1 MQNDKTKDLIHFHF
15 LVFLWGFTSIL
26 GALIELNSIQI
37 VWYRMF
43 IAYFLVGLYLFYK
56 KRKKFFIQKKYFV
69 QLFIAGVLISSHWV
83 AFFYA
88 IKISGVSLTLSIMAS
103 GAFVTSLIEPV
114 VFRRKFS
121 LKEFSYGSITL
132 IGLIIIFRA
141 EFDQYIGMSI
151 AFLATILSVIF
162 TLLNSKLVKE
172 KLSPTSIT
180 FYELF
185 IGWFMLSIYMLFDF
199 DQLNSLFQFGKN
211 DLILLLILGSICTA
225 YAHVGSVKVMR
236 NLSPFSF
243 MIIINLEPVYAVI
256 LSLIFFGKNE
266 LMSFDFYIGFTLIL
280 TSIFLDSLD
289 KRKTII
295 KKLTE
300 KKLHL

>member
-172 KLSPTSIT
+172 KLSPTSIA

-185 IGWFMLSIYMLFDF
+185 IGWFMLSVYLLFDS
-199 DQLNSLFQFGKN
+199 DQMNSLFQFGKN

-256 LSLIFFGKNE
+256 LSLMFFGKNE
-266 LMSFDFYIGFTLIL
+266 LMSFDFYIGFILIL
-280 TSIFLDSLD
+280 TAIFLDSLD
-289 KRKTII
+289 KRKTVI

>member
-1 MQNDKTKDLIHFHF
+1 MRSDKTKDLIHFHF

-37 VWYRMF
+37 VWHRMF
-43 IAYFLVGLYLFYK
+43 IASFLVGLYIITS
-56 KRKKFFIQKKYFV
+56 KRKMFFIKRKYFT
-69 QLFIAGVLISSHWV
+69 QLLIAGLLISSHWV

-103 GAFVTSLIEPV
+103 GAFLTSLIEPL
-114 VFRRKFS
+114 VFKRKFS
-121 LKEFSYGSITL
+121 IKELTFGSITL
-132 IGLIIIFRA
+132 LGLIIIFRA
-141 EFDQYIGMSI
+141 EFDQLLGMSI
-151 AFLATILSVIF
+151 AFLATLLSVIF
-162 TLLNSKLVKE
+162 TIINSKLVKD

-185 IGWFMLSIYMLFDF
+185 FGWFLISLYMLFDIN
-199 DQLNSLFQFGKN
+199 QIKTLFIFNQD

-266 LMSFDFYIGFTLIL
+266 LMSFDFYIGFSLIL
-280 TSIFLDSLD
+280 IAIFLDSLD
-289 KRKTII
+289 KRNTRL

>member
-26 GALIELNSIQI
+26 GALIKLNSIQI
-37 VWYRMF
+37 VWHRMF
-43 IAYFLVGLYLFYK
+43 IAYVLVGLYLLFT
-56 KRKKFFIQKKYFV
+56 KRKKFIIQKKYFF
-69 QLFIAGVLISSHWV
+69 QLLIAGVLISAHWV

-103 GAFVTSLIEPV
+103 GAFITSLIEPI
-114 VFRRKFS
+114 VFKRKFS
-121 LKEFSYGSITL
+121 LKELTFGLITL
-132 IGLIIIFRA
+132 IGLIIIFRS
-141 EFDQYIGMSI
+141 ELDQYIGMSI

-172 KLSPTSIT
+172 KLSPLSIT

-185 IGWFMLSIYMLFDF
+185 IGWVAISVYILFDV
-199 DQLNSLFQFGKN
+199 DQISTLFEFSQN
-211 DLILLLILGSICTA
+211 DIILLFILGSICTA

-280 TSIFLDSLD
+280 TAIFLDSLD
-289 KRKTII
+289 KRKTRI

-300 KKLHL
+300 KNLHL

>member
-26 GALIELNSIQI
+26 GALIQLNSIQI
-37 VWYRMF
+37 VWHRMF
-43 IAYFLVGLYLFYK
+43 IAYVLVGLYLLLNKRNMFYVK
-56 KRKKFFIQKKYFV
+56 KKYFI
-69 QLFIAGVLISSHWV
+69 QLIIAGILISAHWV

-88 IKISGVSLTLSIMAS
+88 IKMSGVSLTLSIMAS
-103 GAFVTSLIEPV
+103 GAFITSLIEPI
-114 VFRRKFS
+114 VFKRKFS
-121 LKEFSYGSITL
+121 IKELTFGSITL

-185 IGWFMLSIYMLFDF
+185 IGWSAISIYMLFDI
-199 DQLNSLFQFGKN
+199 DQIYTLFEFSQN
-211 DLILLLILGSICTA
+211 DMFLLLILGSICTA

-243 MIIINLEPVYAVI
+243 MIIINLEPIYAII

-266 LMSFDFYIGFTLIL
+266 LMSFDFYIGFILIL

-289 KRKTII
+289 KRKTRL

-300 KKLHL
+300 KNLHL

>member
-1 MQNDKTKDLIHFHF
+1 MRSDKTKDLIHFHF

-37 VWYRMF
+37 VWHRMF
-43 IAYFLVGLYLFYK
+43 IASFLVGLYIITS
-56 KRKKFFIQKKYFV
+56 KRKMFFIKRKYFT
-69 QLFIAGVLISSHWV
+69 QLLIAGLLISSHWV

-103 GAFVTSLIEPV
+103 GAFLTSLIEPL
-114 VFRRKFS
+114 VFKRKFS
-121 LKEFSYGSITL
+121 IKELTFGSITL
-132 IGLIIIFRA
+132 LGLIIIFRA
-141 EFDQYIGMSI
+141 EFDQLLGMSI
-151 AFLATILSVIF
+151 AFLATVLSVIF
-162 TLLNSKLVKE
+162 TIINSKLVKD

-185 IGWFMLSIYMLFDF
+185 FGWFLISLYMLFDIN
-199 DQLNSLFQFGKN
+199 QIKTLFIFNQD

-266 LMSFDFYIGFTLIL
+266 LMSVDFYIGFSLIL
-280 TSIFLDSLD
+280 IAIFLDSLD
-289 KRKTII
+289 KRNTRL

>member
-1 MQNDKTKDLIHFHF
+1 MQNDSTKDLIHFHF

-26 GALIELNSIQI
+26 GALIKLNSIQI
-37 VWYRMF
+37 VWHRMF
-43 IAYFLVGLYLFYK
+43 IAYVLVGIYLFIYN
-56 KRKKFFIQKKYFV
+56 RKMFYINRKYIIK
-69 QLFIAGVLISSHWV
+69 LILAGILISTHWV

-103 GAFVTSLIEPV
+103 GAFMTSLIEPL
-114 VFRRKFS
+114 VFKRKF
-121 LKEFSYGSITL
+121 LIKELLFGSVTL
-132 IGLIIIFRA
+132 VGLIIIFRA
-141 EFDQYIGMSI
+141 EFDQYLAISI

-162 TLLNSKLVKE
+162 TLINSSLVKE
-172 KLSPTSIT
+172 KLSPLSIT

-185 IGWFMLSIYMLFDF
+185 IGWITISIYIVFNTNQLDTLFMFSISDMF
-199 DQLNSLFQFGKN
+199 
-211 DLILLLILGSICTA
+211 LLLILGSICTA

-256 LSLIFFGKNE
+256 LSLLFFGKNE
-266 LMSFDFYIGFTLIL
+266 LMSFDFYIGFSLIL
-280 TSIFLDSLD
+280 TAILLDSLD
-289 KRKTII
+289 KRKTRL

-300 KKLHL
+300 KNLHL

>member
-1 MQNDKTKDLIHFHF
+1 MQNDSTKDLIHFHF

-26 GALIELNSIQI
+26 GALIKLNSIQI
-37 VWYRMF
+37 VWHRMF
-43 IAYFLVGLYLFYK
+43 IAHVLVGIYLFIYN
-56 KRKKFFIQKKYFV
+56 RKMFFINRKYIIK
-69 QLFIAGVLISSHWV
+69 LILAGILISTHWV

-103 GAFVTSLIEPV
+103 GAFMTSLIEPL
-114 VFRRKFS
+114 VFKRKF
-121 LKEFSYGSITL
+121 LIKELLFGSITL
-132 IGLIIIFRA
+132 VGLIIIFRA
-141 EFDQYIGMSI
+141 EFDQYLAISI

-162 TLLNSKLVKE
+162 TLINSSLVKE
-172 KLSPTSIT
+172 KLSPLSIT

-185 IGWFMLSIYMLFDF
+185 IGWITISIYIVFNTNQLDTLFMFSISDMF
-199 DQLNSLFQFGKN
+199 
-211 DLILLLILGSICTA
+211 LLLILGSICTA

-256 LSLIFFGKNE
+256 LSLLFFGKNE
-266 LMSFDFYIGFTLIL
+266 LMSFDFYIGFSLIL
-280 TSIFLDSLD
+280 TAILLDSLD
-289 KRKTII
+289 KRKTRL

-300 KKLHL
+300 KNLHL

>member
-26 GALIELNSIQI
+26 GALIQLNSIQI
-37 VWYRMF
+37 VWHRMF
-43 IAYFLVGLYLFYK
+43 IAYFLVGLYLFFK

-103 GAFVTSLIEPV
+103 GAFVTSLIEPI
-114 VFRRKFS
+114 VFRRKLS
-121 LKEFSYGSITL
+121 LKELSYGSITL
-132 IGLIIIFRA
+132 VGLIIIFRA

-172 KLSPTSIT
+172 KLSPTSIA

-185 IGWFMLSIYMLFDF
+185 IGWFMLSVYLLFDS
-199 DQLNSLFQFGKN
+199 DQMNSLFQFGKN

-256 LSLIFFGKNE
+256 LSLMFFGKNE
-266 LMSFDFYIGFTLIL
+266 LMSFDFYIGFILIL
-280 TSIFLDSLD
+280 TAIFLDSLD
-289 KRKTII
+289 KRKTVI

>member
-26 GALIELNSIQI
+26 GAIIELNSIQI
-37 VWYRMF
+37 VWHRMF
-43 IAYFLVGLYLFYK
+43 IAFILVGLYLLFTKRNMFYVE
-56 KRKKFFIQKKYFV
+56 KKYFI
-69 QLFIAGVLISSHWV
+69 QLLFAGILISAHWV

-103 GAFVTSLIEPV
+103 GAFMTSLIEPI
-114 VFRRKFS
+114 VFKRKFS
-121 LKEFSYGSITL
+121 IKELTFGSITL

-172 KLSPTSIT
+172 KLSPSSIT

-185 IGWFMLSIYMLFDF
+185 IGWSAISVYMLFET
-199 DQLNSLFQFGKN
+199 DQINTLFEFSRN
-211 DLILLLILGSICTA
+211 DMFLLLILGSICTA

-266 LMSFDFYIGFTLIL
+266 LMSFDFYVGFALIL
-280 TSIFLDSLD
+280 VAIFLDSLD
-289 KRKTII
+289 KRKTRL

-300 KKLHL
+300 KNLHL

>member
-103 GAFVTSLIEPV
+103 GAFVTSLIEPI
-114 VFRRKFS
+114 VFRRKLS
-121 LKEFSYGSITL
+121 LKELSYGSITL
-132 IGLIIIFRA
+132 VGLIIIFRA

-172 KLSPTSIT
+172 KLSPTSIA

-185 IGWFMLSIYMLFDF
+185 IGWFMLSVYLLFDS
-199 DQLNSLFQFGKN
+199 DQMNSLFQFGKN

-256 LSLIFFGKNE
+256 LSLMFFGKNE
-266 LMSFDFYIGFTLIL
+266 LMSFDFYIGFILIL
-280 TSIFLDSLD
+280 TAIFLDSLD
-289 KRKTII
+289 KRKTVI

>member
-103 GAFVTSLIEPV
+103 GAFVTSLIEPI
-114 VFRRKFS
+114 VFRRKLS
-121 LKEFSYGSITL
+121 LKELSYGSITL
-132 IGLIIIFRA
+132 VGLIIIFRA

>member
-1 MQNDKTKDLIHFHF
+1 MQNDSTKDLIHFHF

-26 GALIELNSIQI
+26 GALIKLNSIQI
-37 VWYRMF
+37 VWHRMF
-43 IAYFLVGLYLFYK
+43 IAHVLVGIYLFIYN
-56 KRKKFFIQKKYFV
+56 RKMFFINRKYIIK
-69 QLFIAGVLISSHWV
+69 LILAGILISTHWV

-103 GAFVTSLIEPV
+103 GAFMTSLIEPL
-114 VFRRKFS
+114 VFKRKF
-121 LKEFSYGSITL
+121 LIKELLFGSVTL
-132 IGLIIIFRA
+132 VGLIIIFRA
-141 EFDQYIGMSI
+141 EFDQYLAISI

-162 TLLNSKLVKE
+162 TLINSSLVKE
-172 KLSPTSIT
+172 KLSPLSIT

-185 IGWFMLSIYMLFDF
+185 IGWITISIYIVFNTNQLDTLFMFSISDMF
-199 DQLNSLFQFGKN
+199 
-211 DLILLLILGSICTA
+211 LLLILGSICTA

-256 LSLIFFGKNE
+256 LSLLFFGKNE
-266 LMSFDFYIGFTLIL
+266 LMSFDFYIGFSLIL
-280 TSIFLDSLD
+280 TAILLDSLD
-289 KRKTII
+289 KRKTRL

-300 KKLHL
+300 KNLHL

>member
-1 MQNDKTKDLIHFHF
+1 
-15 LVFLWGFTSIL
+15 
-26 GALIELNSIQI
+26 
-37 VWYRMF
+37 
-43 IAYFLVGLYLFYK
+43 
-56 KRKKFFIQKKYFV
+56 
-69 QLFIAGVLISSHWV
+69 
-83 AFFYA
+83 
-88 IKISGVSLTLSIMAS
+88 MAS

>member
-1 MQNDKTKDLIHFHF
+1 MQNDKIKDLIHFHF

-26 GALIELNSIQI
+26 GALIKLNSIQI
-37 VWYRMF
+37 VWHRMF
-43 IAYFLVGLYLFYK
+43 IAYVLVGLYLLFT
-56 KRKKFFIQKKYFV
+56 KRKKFIIKKKYFY
-69 QLFIAGVLISSHWV
+69 QLLIGGVLISAHWV

-103 GAFVTSLIEPV
+103 GAFITSLIEPI
-114 VFRRKFS
+114 VFKRKFS
-121 LKEFSYGSITL
+121 LKELTFGLITL
-132 IGLIIIFRA
+132 IGLIIIFRS
-141 EFDQYIGMSI
+141 ELDQYIGMSI

-172 KLSPTSIT
+172 KLSPLSIT

-185 IGWFMLSIYMLFDF
+185 IGWVAISVYILFDV
-199 DQLNSLFQFGKN
+199 DQISTLFEFSQN
-211 DLILLLILGSICTA
+211 DIILLFILGSICTA

-280 TSIFLDSLD
+280 TAIFLDSLD
-289 KRKTII
+289 KRKTRI

-300 KKLHL
+300 KNLHL

>member
-1 MQNDKTKDLIHFHF
+1 MQNDKTKDLFHFHF

-26 GALIELNSIQI
+26 GAVISLESIQI

-43 IAYFLVGLYLFYK
+43 IAFLLVGIYIYIK
-56 KRKKFFIQKKYFV
+56 KKEKFKIPKKFYF
-69 QLFIAGVLISSHWV
+69 QLIFAGVLISLHWV

-88 IKISGVSLTLSIMAS
+88 IKISGISLTLSIMAS

-114 VFRRKFS
+114 FFKRKIS
-121 LKEFSYGSITL
+121 LKELTFGSITL
-132 IGLIIIFRA
+132 VGLIIIFRA
-141 EFDQYIGMSI
+141 EFDQYIGISI
-151 AFLATILSVIF
+151 AFSATILSVIF
-162 TLLNSKLVKE
+162 TLINSKLVKQ

-185 IGWFMLSIYMLFDF
+185 VGWFAISIYLLFDV
-199 DQLNSLFQFGKN
+199 DMMKSLFKIGQN

-225 YAHVGSVKVMR
+225 YAHLVSVRVMR

-243 MIIINLEPVYAVI
+243 MIIINLEPVYAII

-280 TSIFLDSLD
+280 LAILFDSLD
-289 KRKTII
+289 KRKNRK
-295 KKLTE
+295 KKLSQN
-300 KKLHL
+300 KLHL

>member
-1 MQNDKTKDLIHFHF
+1 
-15 LVFLWGFTSIL
+15 
-26 GALIELNSIQI
+26 
-37 VWYRMF
+37 MF
-43 IAYFLVGLYLFYK
+43 IAYVLVGLYLLFT
-56 KRKKFFIQKKYFV
+56 KRKKFIIQKKYFF
-69 QLFIAGVLISSHWV
+69 QLLIAGVLISAHWV

-103 GAFVTSLIEPV
+103 GAFITSLIEPI
-114 VFRRKFS
+114 VFKRKFS
-121 LKEFSYGSITL
+121 LKELTFGLITL
-132 IGLIIIFRA
+132 IGLIIIFRS
-141 EFDQYIGMSI
+141 ELDQYIGMSI

-172 KLSPTSIT
+172 KLSPLSIT

-185 IGWFMLSIYMLFDF
+185 IGWVAISVYILFDV
-199 DQLNSLFQFGKN
+199 DQISTLFEFSQN
-211 DLILLLILGSICTA
+211 DIILLFILGSICTA

-280 TSIFLDSLD
+280 TAIFLDSLD
-289 KRKTII
+289 KRKTRI

-300 KKLHL
+300 KNLHL

>member
-1 MQNDKTKDLIHFHF
+1 MQNDKIKDLIHFHF

-26 GALIELNSIQI
+26 GALIKLNSIQI
-37 VWYRMF
+37 VWHRMF
-43 IAYFLVGLYLFYK
+43 IAYVLVGLYLLFT
-56 KRKKFFIQKKYFV
+56 KRKKFIIQKKYFF
-69 QLFIAGVLISSHWV
+69 QLLIAGVLISAHWV

-103 GAFVTSLIEPV
+103 GAFITSLIEPI
-114 VFRRKFS
+114 VFKRKFS
-121 LKEFSYGSITL
+121 LKELTFGLITL
-132 IGLIIIFRA
+132 IGLIIIFRS
-141 EFDQYIGMSI
+141 ELDQYIGMSI

-172 KLSPTSIT
+172 KLSPLSIT

-185 IGWFMLSIYMLFDF
+185 IGWVAISVYILFDV
-199 DQLNSLFQFGKN
+199 DQISTLFEFSQN
-211 DLILLLILGSICTA
+211 DIILLFILGSICTA

-280 TSIFLDSLD
+280 TAIFLDSLD
-289 KRKTII
+289 KRKTRI

-300 KKLHL
+300 KNLHL

>member
-1 MQNDKTKDLIHFHF
+1 MRSDKTKDLIHFHF

-37 VWYRMF
+37 VWHRMF
-43 IAYFLVGLYLFYK
+43 IASFLVGLYIITS
-56 KRKKFFIQKKYFV
+56 KRKMFFIKRKYFT
-69 QLFIAGVLISSHWV
+69 QLLIAGLLISSHWV

-103 GAFVTSLIEPV
+103 GAFLTSLIEPL
-114 VFRRKFS
+114 VFKRKFS
-121 LKEFSYGSITL
+121 IKELAFGSITL
-132 IGLIIIFRA
+132 LGLIIIFRA
-141 EFDQYIGMSI
+141 EFDQLLGMSI
-151 AFLATILSVIF
+151 AFLATVLSVIF
-162 TLLNSKLVKE
+162 TIINSKLVKD

-185 IGWFMLSIYMLFDF
+185 VGWFLISLYMLFDIN
-199 DQLNSLFQFGKN
+199 QIKTLFIFNQN
-211 DLILLLILGSICTA
+211 DLILLLILGSVCTA

-266 LMSFDFYIGFTLIL
+266 LMSFDFYIGFSLIL
-280 TSIFLDSLD
+280 IAIFLDSLD
-289 KRKTII
+289 KRNTRL

>member
-15 LVFLWGFTSIL
+15 LVFLWGSTSIL
-26 GALIELNSIQI
+26 GALIKLNSIQI
-37 VWYRMF
+37 VWHRMF
-43 IAYFLVGLYLFYK
+43 IAYVLVGLYLLFT
-56 KRKKFFIQKKYFV
+56 KRKKFIIQKKYFF
-69 QLFIAGVLISSHWV
+69 QLLIAGVLISAHWV

-103 GAFVTSLIEPV
+103 GAFITSLIEPI
-114 VFRRKFS
+114 VFKRKFS
-121 LKEFSYGSITL
+121 LKELTFGLITL
-132 IGLIIIFRA
+132 IGLIIIFRS
-141 EFDQYIGMSI
+141 ELDQYIGMSI

-172 KLSPTSIT
+172 KLSPLSIT

-185 IGWFMLSIYMLFDF
+185 IGWVAISVYILFDV
-199 DQLNSLFQFGKN
+199 DQISTLFEFSQN
-211 DLILLLILGSICTA
+211 DIILLFILGSICTA

-280 TSIFLDSLD
+280 TAIFLDSLD
-289 KRKTII
+289 KRKTRI

-300 KKLHL
+300 KNLHL

>member
-26 GALIELNSIQI
+26 GALIKLNSIQI
-37 VWYRMF
+37 VWHRMF
-43 IAYFLVGLYLFYK
+43 IAYVLVGLYLLFT
-56 KRKKFFIQKKYFV
+56 KRKKFIIQKKYFF
-69 QLFIAGVLISSHWV
+69 QLLIAGVLISAHWV

-103 GAFVTSLIEPV
+103 GAFITSLIEPI
-114 VFRRKFS
+114 VFKRKFS
-121 LKEFSYGSITL
+121 LKELTFGLITL
-132 IGLIIIFRA
+132 IGLIIIFRS
-141 EFDQYIGMSI
+141 ELDQYIGMSI

-172 KLSPTSIT
+172 KLSPLSIT

-185 IGWFMLSIYMLFDF
+185 IGWVAISVYILFDV
-199 DQLNSLFQFGKN
+199 DQISTLFEFSQN
-211 DLILLLILGSICTA
+211 DIILLFILGSICTA

-256 LSLIFFGKNE
+256 LSLVFFGKNE

-280 TSIFLDSLD
+280 TAIFLDSLD
-289 KRKTII
+289 KRKTRI

-300 KKLHL
+300 KNLHL

>member
-26 GALIELNSIQI
+26 GALIQLNSIQI
-37 VWYRMF
+37 VWHRMF
-43 IAYFLVGLYLFYK
+43 IAYILVGLYLLLNKRNMFYVK
-56 KRKKFFIQKKYFV
+56 KKYFI
-69 QLFIAGVLISSHWV
+69 QLIIAGILISAHWV

-88 IKISGVSLTLSIMAS
+88 IKMSGVSLTLSIMAS
-103 GAFVTSLIEPV
+103 GAFITSLIEPI
-114 VFRRKFS
+114 VFKRKFS
-121 LKEFSYGSITL
+121 IKELTFGSITL

-185 IGWFMLSIYMLFDF
+185 IGWSAISIYMLFDI
-199 DQLNSLFQFGKN
+199 DQIYTLFEFSQN
-211 DLILLLILGSICTA
+211 DMFLLLILGSICTA

-243 MIIINLEPVYAVI
+243 MIIINLEPIYAII

-266 LMSFDFYIGFTLIL
+266 LMSFDFYIGFILIL

-289 KRKTII
+289 KRKTRL

-300 KKLHL
+300 KNLHL

>member
-1 MQNDKTKDLIHFHF
+1 MRSDKTKDLIHFHF

-37 VWYRMF
+37 VWHRMF
-43 IAYFLVGLYLFYK
+43 IASFLVGLYIITS
-56 KRKKFFIQKKYFV
+56 KRKMFFIKRKYFT
-69 QLFIAGVLISSHWV
+69 QLLIAGLLISSHWV

-103 GAFVTSLIEPV
+103 GAFLTSLIEPL
-114 VFRRKFS
+114 VFKRKFS
-121 LKEFSYGSITL
+121 IKELTFGSITL
-132 IGLIIIFRA
+132 LGLMIIFRA
-141 EFDQYIGMSI
+141 EFDQLLGMSI
-151 AFLATILSVIF
+151 AFLATVLSVIF
-162 TLLNSKLVKE
+162 TIINSKLVKD

-185 IGWFMLSIYMLFDF
+185 VGWFLISLYMLFDIN
-199 DQLNSLFQFGKN
+199 QIKTLFIFNQN

-266 LMSFDFYIGFTLIL
+266 LMSFDFYIGFSLIL
-280 TSIFLDSLD
+280 IAIFLDSLD
-289 KRKTII
+289 KRNNRL

>member
-1 MQNDKTKDLIHFHF
+1 MRSDKTKDLIHFHF

-26 GALIELNSIQI
+26 GALIKLNSIQI
-37 VWYRMF
+37 VWHRML
-43 IAYFLVGLYLFYK
+43 IASFLVGLYLIAT
-56 KRKKFFIQKKYFV
+56 KRKMFFIKRKYFT
-69 QLFIAGVLISSHWV
+69 QLLIAGLLISSHWA

-103 GAFVTSLIEPV
+103 GAFLTSLIEPL
-114 VFRRKFS
+114 VFKRKFS
-121 LKEFSYGSITL
+121 IKELTFGSITL
-132 IGLIIIFRA
+132 LGLIIIFRA
-141 EFDQYIGMSI
+141 EFDQLLGMSI
-151 AFLATILSVIF
+151 AFLATVLSVIF
-162 TLLNSKLVKE
+162 TIINSRLVKD

-185 IGWFMLSIYMLFDF
+185 IGWLLISLYMLFDI
-199 DQLNSLFQFGKN
+199 DQIKTLFIFNQN
-211 DLILLLILGSICTA
+211 DLILLLILGSVCTA

-266 LMSFDFYIGFTLIL
+266 LMSVDFYIGFSLIL
-280 TSIFLDSLD
+280 IAIFLDSLD
-289 KRKTII
+289 KRNTRL

>member
-1 MQNDKTKDLIHFHF
+1 MQNDKIKDLIHFHF

-26 GALIELNSIQI
+26 GALIKLNSIQI
-37 VWYRMF
+37 VWHRMF
-43 IAYFLVGLYLFYK
+43 IAYVLVGLYLLFT
-56 KRKKFFIQKKYFV
+56 KRKKFIIQKKYFFK
-69 QLFIAGVLISSHWV
+69 LLIAGVLISAHWV

-103 GAFVTSLIEPV
+103 GAFITSLIEPI
-114 VFRRKFS
+114 VFKRKFS
-121 LKEFSYGSITL
+121 LKELTFGLITL
-132 IGLIIIFRA
+132 IGLIIIFRS
-141 EFDQYIGMSI
+141 ELDQYIGMSI

-172 KLSPTSIT
+172 KLSPLSIT

-185 IGWFMLSIYMLFDF
+185 IGWVAISVYILFDV
-199 DQLNSLFQFGKN
+199 DQISTLFEFSQN
-211 DLILLLILGSICTA
+211 DIILLFILGSICTA

-256 LSLIFFGKNE
+256 LSLVFFGKNE

-280 TSIFLDSLD
+280 TAIFLDSLD
-289 KRKTII
+289 KRKTRI

-300 KKLHL
+300 KNLHL